1 MLPQPEGTLHYRT
14 IPFNFTDHLTASNVF
29 QPLPNAFSP
38 QERMVLQTSGQL
50 QRLLSAFFNAPS
62 RVEILYNDIVPY
74 QSSPFLSDDEDESVS
89 NVTTTDIL
97 NDHQEGLTTNTR
109 KDTPSSSKLDMCFER
124 KICMYFGD
132 RMAYE
137 AESMVIPR
145 TSETLD
151 LLAVHHYGLGQIFAH
166 QQRSPDFTLHAVGR
180 HGDHPGCSFW
190 RDYSLAIPGIID
202 CYIRETFVEGLL
214 DDVDDIKRDSYSQRR
229 SHGNG
234 TIWYNAADPNNS
246 NTNT

>member
-1 MLPQPEGTLHYRT
+1 MHAIADWGRAKLLIYTIMLCFPQDIFSICFLFHLQVKCFHNPKAHFTTEQSPLISPITVCMKIFLLFLNDGLIIATSPPRT
-14 IPFNFTDHLTASNVF
+14 IVTASNVF

-151 LLAVHHYGLGQIFAH
+151 LLAVHHYGLGQIFA
-166 QQRSPDFTLHAVGR
+166 
-180 HGDHPGCSFW
+180 
-190 RDYSLAIPGIID
+190 
-202 CYIRETFVEGLL
+202 
-214 DDVDDIKRDSYSQRR
+214 
-229 SHGNG
+229 
-234 TIWYNAADPNNS
+234 
-246 NTNT
+246 